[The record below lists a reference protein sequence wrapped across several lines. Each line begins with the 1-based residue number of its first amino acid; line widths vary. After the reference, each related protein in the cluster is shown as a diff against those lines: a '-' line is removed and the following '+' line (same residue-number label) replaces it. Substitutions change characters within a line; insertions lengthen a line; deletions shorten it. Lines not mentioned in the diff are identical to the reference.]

1 MTQRVMASQCDG
13 REIGDIGT
21 RKFLRVHTMQHQ
33 RRTHRLA
40 TILVGIALIAS
51 ACGGGSSGSSDSS
64 GSGASD
70 ASGASGDGDGE
81 AAGSDLACDV
91 LSNDFIE
98 SLFNENV
105 EPKDGLADELG
116 ASATSECQYV
126 ATADDAADTD
136 FYFVS
141 VAMYPSGGLA
151 DFVDYLEVT
160 DQEVVRVLGPGDEAV
175 QDPLGVGV
183 SALWVRSGDTDFKVV
198 LRTSESSEV
207 SDAQVL
213 NWLRMTATEVL
224 ANI

>member
-1 MTQRVMASQCDG
+1 M
-13 REIGDIGT
+13 
-21 RKFLRVHTMQHQ
+21 HTMKHQ

-51 ACGGGSSGSSDSS
+51 ACGGGSSGSSES
-64 GSGASD
+64 GGSD
-70 ASGASGDGDGE
+70 APGGDGGGV

-91 LSNDFIE
+91 LSDGFIE

-160 DQEVVRVLGPGDEAV
+160 DQEVIRVLGPGDEAV